1 MARKFKFCINCRRT
15 ITETELHRGLYVES
29 KRGMLCAT
37 CAQRLD
43 EEPIESPP
51 PLAPSS
57 ETAPVEKAE
66 AVQERPAPKDDR
78 TTVHGD
84 HLEGIRQQ
92 IEAIQR
98 ILLFEKSST
107 WNVLG
112 GVMQCL
118 AVGMVVVG
126 ALKWLDEPMNVLLVA
141 LVFQLMALTFFMKA
155 RL

>member
-1 MARKFKFCINCRRT
+1 
-15 ITETELHRGLYVES
+15 
-29 KRGMLCAT
+29 MLCAT

-43 EEPIESPP
+43 EEPAESPAPMAP
-51 PLAPSS
+51 PEAVP
-57 ETAPVEKAE
+57 AEKAE
-66 AVQERPAPKDDR
+66 PIREQPASKDDR
-78 TTVHGD
+78 ATVHSD

-118 AVGMVVVG
+118 AVGMVVIA

>member
-1 MARKFKFCINCRRT
+1 MARKYKFCINCRRT
-15 ITETELHRGLYVES
+15 ITDAELSRGLYVES
-29 KRGMLCAT
+29 RRGMLCAT

-43 EEPIESPP
+43 EDPAESPP
-51 PLAPSS
+51 PAQSP
-57 ETAPVEKAE
+57 EAAPVEKVE
-66 AVQERPAPKDDR
+66 AVQEPPAPKDDR
-78 TTVHGD
+78 ATVHGD
-84 HLEGIRQQ
+84 HLDGIRQQ